1 VVSRSS
7 ARADAGFCFAPPGA
21 VTTIAAV
28 SSALSEA
35 SAAYAQSIA
44 LKALA
49 RSPWQPRRVPLAYPR
64 CVIETGGTAVASLYD
79 EVFCQD
85 LYRSPKPLPAAPRIV
100 DAGGHLGMAS
110 LYFLF
115 QYPGC
120 RLTTLEP
127 NPALAS
133 LLRRTLAPFGERA
146 TLFEAALSTRDGTVD
161 FHITADNPINVTG
174 GIDNREAP
182 QREVRR
188 LSVPCVDARALLR
201 EPIDLMK
208 LDVEGH
214 EFELLQLD
222 QFEPRRVHNLVVEFH
237 DLERRE
243 REWNALCRRLIE
255 ERGYR
260 IATSDAVEL
269 SLSDLSK
276 LTGCVV
282 LKLF

>member
-1 VVSRSS
+1 
-7 ARADAGFCFAPPGA
+7 
-21 VTTIAAV
+21 V
-28 SSALSEA
+28 SSPLNVASAA
-35 SAAYAQSIA
+35 SAAYAQALA

-49 RSPWQPRRVPLAYPR
+49 RSPWQPRRLPLAYPR

-115 QYPGC
+115 RYPNC

-127 NPALAS
+127 NPALAA

-146 TLFEAALSTRDGTVD
+146 TLFEAALSTRDGTVE

-182 QREVRR
+182 ERDVRR
-188 LSVPCVDARALLR
+188 FSVPCVDARALLR

-214 EFELLQLD
+214 EFELLQLE
-222 QFEPRRVHNLVVEFH
+222 QFEPRRVRNLVVEFH
-237 DLERRE
+237 DLDQRR
-243 REWNALCRRLIE
+243 REWNALCRCLIE

-260 IATSDAVEL
+260 FATPDSVEL
-269 SLSDLSK
+269 SAADLSQ
-276 LTGCVV
+276 LSGCVV

>member
-1 VVSRSS
+1 M
-7 ARADAGFCFAPPGA
+7 
-21 VTTIAAV
+21 
-28 SSALSEA
+28 SSALSNA
-35 SAAYAQSIA
+35 SAAYAQSLA

-79 EVFCQD
+79 EVFCRD

-115 QYPGC
+115 RYPSC

-127 NPALAS
+127 NPTLAA

-146 TLFEAALSTRDGTVD
+146 TLFEAALSTRDGVLE
-161 FHITADNPINVTG
+161 FPGA
-174 GIDNREAP
+174 R
-182 QREVRR
+182 
-188 LSVPCVDARALLR
+188 VPCVDARALLR
-201 EPIDLMK
+201 EPIDLLK
-208 LDVEGH
+208 LDAFGH
-214 EFELLQLD
+214 EFELLQLE
-222 QFEPRRVHNLVVEFH
+222 QFNPRWVHNLVIAFH
-237 DLERRE
+237 QVDRRP
-243 REWNALCRRLIE
+243 REWNALCRSLTE

-260 IATSDAVEL
+260 IATADVVQL
-269 SLSDLSK
+269 SLHDLSQ
-276 LTGCVV
+276 LSGSVV